1 MSWILTRSGRHF
13 DFADPQPDQI
23 DLLDIAQA
31 LANECRYTGHVRRFY
46 SVAQHSVLVSRIV
59 PAPLALEGLLHDAAE
74 AYCKDIPRPLKHML
88 PDYRAVE
95 ARIDRA
101 IRARFGLPEQESAE
115 VKRADIILLAT
126 ERRDLMPADDTPWP
140 ILDGVTPLERRITA
154 LRPDRAQAMF
164 LKRWVD
170 LTTRARHGISQ

>member
-13 DFADPQPDQI
+13 DFVDPQPDQI

-59 PAPLALEGLLHDAAE
+59 PTHLALEGLLHDPAE

-126 ERRDLMPADDTPWP
+126 ERRDLMPADDTPWA